1 MQHRISH
8 DLDLATARRAT
19 REALESYRKDFQE
32 YSPTGEWLDD
42 DNATVQFT
50 VMGKTLRGAVS
61 VAQDAVTLELKDIP
75 FMFRPFRSAAIKV
88 IDEEIRAW
96 LDKAKAGKLQG

>member
-1 MQHRISH
+1 MQHRIPH
-8 DLDLATARRAT
+8 DLDIDTARRAT

-32 YSPTGEWLDD
+32 YSPTGEWHDD

-50 VMGKTLRGAVS
+50 VMGKTLKGVVQVGAE
-61 VAQDAVTLELKDIP
+61 AVTLELKDIP

-88 IDEEIRAW
+88 IDEEIREW
-96 LDKAKAGKLQG
+96 IGRAKRGEI